1 MSDYLPEP
9 MIEKILL
16 NMPTKCLMKYTAVC
30 KSWMSLIKSSTIIQ
44 THLTRNNNARLLLFS
59 TFSKV
64 ENTSKSYSLLWDDPV
79 LGDCKRIDPIT
90 YTIVYQGRNV
100 SPQSLLVV
108 GTCNGLFYDAPVFVN
123 INGCPHWY
131 ADELYHGFE
140 YILSFD
146 MTSWCTKYGDCLALA
161 TEKISLEFDIWVMKE
176 YGVAESWTKLTLRHE
191 GDLDHMEELIYCR
204 SEELVFQSETGNLL
218 IVDCGTG

>member
-108 GTCNGLFYDAPVFVN
+108 GTCNGL
-123 INGCPHWY
+123 
-131 ADELYHGFE
+131 
-140 YILSFD
+140 LSVLQD
-146 MTSWCTKYGDCLALA
+146 KVPEALRGQTSWCTKYGDCLALA

-191 GDLDHMEELIYCR
+191 GDLDHMEELIYYR

>member
-108 GTCNGLFYDAPVFVN
+108 GTCNGLV
-123 INGCPHWY
+123 CPHCVDSPVLVWNPSIRKIVVLPSPPPLPPRSLDDICLRRFSFGY
-131 ADELYHGFE
+131 DSSTNDYKVLRIMIHPWFTETLVELYSLASGTWKS
-140 YILSFD
+140 LSAAA
-146 MTSWCTKYGDCLALA
+146 SNSR
-161 TEKISLEFDIWVMKE
+161 I
-176 YGVAESWTKLTLRHE
+176 
-191 GDLDHMEELIYCR
+191 
-204 SEELVFQSETGNLL
+204 
-218 IVDCGTG
+218 